1 MHNFLEIMLKP
12 DNIPIAGMLVAVLI
26 CLWVSLKQGL
36 RNDRL
41 IREGKPDQ
49 VYDEMV
55 K

>member
-1 MHNFLEIMLKP
+1 MHNFLEIMLKA

-26 CLWVSLKQGL
+26 CLWASLKQGL

-41 IREGKPDQ
+41 TKEGKHDQ
-49 VYDEMV
+49 LYDEMV